1 VVEDLSWRK
10 LVRTFVAIE
19 LEPALREPLVRLLRE
34 VFPADR
40 EVRWCTEH
48 QLHVTLKFLGE
59 VRDPQLA
66 EVCEAVTAA
75 SRQVEPFTL
84 RIQGLGGFPNPRSPR
99 VLWCGV
105 EDPTGGCR
113 RWVELADPLLA
124 KLGFPPE
131 TRAFT
136 PHITLGRSRAAG
148 GQRVLRQALETAPPP
163 QTDPMRVERVVVFES
178 RLLPGGAQYR
188 AAFTAP
194 LGGTS

>member
-1 VVEDLSWRK
+1 LD
-10 LVRTFVAIE
+10 
-19 LEPALREPLVRLLRE
+19 EPRRQPLVCLLRE
-34 VFPADR
+34 VLPTDR
-40 EVRWCTEH
+40 QVRWCTEN

-59 VRDPQLA
+59 VDDPQFA
-66 EVCEAVTAA
+66 AVCEAVTAA

-105 EDPTGGCR
+105 EDPASGCR
-113 RWVELADPLLA
+113 RWVELADPLFA
-124 KLGFPPE
+124 KLGFQPE

-148 GQRVLRQALETAPPP
+148 GERVLRQALETAPPP
-163 QTDPMRVERVVVFES
+163 QTDSMRVECVVVFES

-188 AAFTAP
+188 TVFTAP
-194 LGGTS
+194 LGGAS